1 MNDDRIEQL
10 DEAIV
15 EAGKDKELAIQKG
28 DYELVTRIELLIR
41 IYEHLKQ
48 NIERQREESQRE
60 ET

>member
-15 EAGKDKELAIQKG
+15 EAGKDKELAIQNG

-60 ET
+60 EK